1 MALRLDQLQ
10 GLLAGG
16 NPLFDFGIGLL
27 GASSPRAG
35 GVGFGEAVAQAQQF
49 AQNRQQ
55 QALQLQAMRESML
68 QRQRQQQAQEQ
79 IAGLLGQQTIAQ
91 APPTAIRGPADDPL
105 AVNVDVPGRLG
116 MVPTIQT
123 PEGQQQLMG
132 LLAQADPAGF
142 TSQLTQGLLG
152 QMLATQQARQIGE
165 SPIGKMLADLEV
177 AEMTGNREATQALR
191 QAIQQELGEE
201 VDLSEV
207 RSFRND
213 VIRNSSE
220 FITAQEGF
228 DRVRVGAT
236 SGTAAGD
243 LALIFGFMKILDPQS
258 VVREGEFALAET
270 AAGVPAQIRAL
281 YNRLLT
287 GERLTPEQ
295 RADFLSQAQAQFQVR
310 VKQHQRLVE
319 DARGFAERNN
329 LPLADVVPEF
339 VMPQAFEPI
348 ELEVPESEITQ
359 ETRSLRSPLTQRERE
374 ELNRLRRQFGL
385 GGD

>member
-152 QMLATQQARQIGE
+152 QMLATQQARQIG
-165 SPIGKMLADLEV
+165 
-177 AEMTGNREATQALR
+177 
-191 QAIQQELGEE
+191 
-201 VDLSEV
+201 
-207 RSFRND
+207 
-213 VIRNSSE
+213 
-220 FITAQEGF
+220 
-228 DRVRVGAT
+228 
-236 SGTAAGD
+236 
-243 LALIFGFMKILDPQS
+243 
-258 VVREGEFALAET
+258 
-270 AAGVPAQIRAL
+270 
-281 YNRLLT
+281 
-287 GERLTPEQ
+287 
-295 RADFLSQAQAQFQVR
+295 
-310 VKQHQRLVE
+310 
-319 DARGFAERNN
+319 
-329 LPLADVVPEF
+329 
-339 VMPQAFEPI
+339 
-348 ELEVPESEITQ
+348 
-359 ETRSLRSPLTQRERE
+359 
-374 ELNRLRRQFGL
+374 GL
-385 GGD
+385 Q